1 MGRAVPHLMADLCGI
16 QDCSNEATRSF
27 PAVRVKAADLKPKDD
42 DARRCGLCK
51 DHYKKFKKAT
61 KDDRE
66 LERLAW

>member
-1 MGRAVPHLMADLCGI
+1 MADPCGI
-16 QDCSNEATRSF
+16 LDCSNEAARSF
-27 PAVRVKAADLKPKDD
+27 PGVRVKAAGLKVKDD

-61 KDDRE
+61 KEDRE

>member
-1 MGRAVPHLMADLCGI
+1 MVDT
-16 QDCSNEATRSF
+16 CSVLGCENPAARSL
-27 PAVRVKAADLKPKDD
+27 PAVRVKGADLKLKDEE
-42 DARRCGLCK
+42 ARRAHLCK